1 MLTRLKAIQVEKP
14 WGRTDAPEKF
24 GGNPARRLGEIW
36 FQRDHGASDALLI
49 KYLFTSE
56 RLSVQVHPDDE
67 AARAAGQKRGKDEAW
82 VILDAEPGATIGIG
96 LKEPL
101 SAGALRQAAEDG
113 SIADLLDWRA
123 AAEGDVYYSPAGT
136 IHSIGA
142 GLTLVEVQQNSDVTY
157 RLYDFGRPRELHLDD
172 GMAAAKPDLRI
183 EKSRER
189 LIQPNRSVI
198 AQGAKF
204 TVERWRDGAR
214 NLAATEVR
222 PVWLMPMRGAVR
234 AGSTDLPPASVWI
247 ADSRVS
253 LEVHSGGE
261 LLLAYE
267 GDEVRN

>member
-1 MLTRLKAIQVEKP
+1 
-14 WGRTDAPEKF
+14 
-24 GGNPARRLGEIW
+24 
-36 FQRDHGASDALLI
+36 LLI

-67 AARAAGQKRGKDEAW
+67 AARAAEQKRGKDEAW
-82 VILDAEPGATIGIG
+82 VILDAEPGARIGIG

-101 SAGALRQAAEDG
+101 TGAALRQAAENG
-113 SIADLLDWRA
+113 SIADLLDWRP

-142 GLTLVEVQQNSDVTY
+142 GLTLLEVQQNSDVTY
-157 RLYDFGRPRELHLDD
+157 RLYDFGRPRELHLDE
-172 GMAAAKPDLRI
+172 GIAAAKPDLRI
-183 EKSRER
+183 DKSSER
-189 LIQPNRSVI
+189 AIQPNRSVI

-214 NLAATEVR
+214 DLPATDFR
-222 PVWLMPMRGAVR
+222 PVWLMPMRGTVQ
-234 AGSTDLPPASVWI
+234 AGSTELPPASVWI
-247 ADSRVS
+247 AESPVS

-267 GDEVRN
+267 GDEVRG